1 MAGDKLPSL
10 MAAAARGETK
20 RASRLG
26 ADLNCTLIE
35 RLTPKQKETALNYT
49 LIERPTDSKLGLRKC
64 EDWVNDEEFSSTSKI
79 TKMIKP

>member
-1 MAGDKLPSL
+1 MKSDQIIVIEMAGDKLPSL

-35 RLTPKQKETALNYT
+35 RLT
-49 LIERPTDSKLGLRKC
+49 DSKLGFRKC